1 MDLKYFRR
9 FSEILPRIMGG
20 GQAGVHKFGLTQK
33 YNNIYRELIY
43 LTGEEGGLRYESA
56 EGYHRQEADVHGM
69 KGGGEKTVY
78 KQLHNSYY
86 KNVLSV

>member
-1 MDLKYFRR
+1 MDFLKFFRG
-9 FSEILPRIMGG
+9 LWG

-33 YNNIYRELIY
+33 YNNIYKELIY

-69 KGGGEKTVY
+69 KGGGGKKRFINNYITLIM
-78 KQLHNSYY
+78 KMF
-86 KNVLSV
+86 